1 MATSRL
7 SLDYILCIFLDKWAA
22 HDPMSLKKLV
32 LIQGYC
38 HESFFRYKV
47 CRDMVIS
54 MVLRRETSL
63 WPATIWIPC
72 RRIFRAYSI
81 SRWRR
86 VSRVARRLLRLMR
99 LPSSPRSSESPCSQV
114 IDKLEIVC
122 TFAKICDVYL
132 VTGNRHFSPK
142 LKCLFCCSRKMSVP
156 SCSICKLELTQVPA
170 P

>member
-1 MATSRL
+1 MEWRTGVAVLAALCQHLQGKLLHIRDLATSRL

-32 LIQGYC
+32 LIQGYG

-72 RRIFRAYSI
+72 RRIFSAYSI

-99 LPSSPRSSESPCSQV
+99 LPSSPRSSESPCSLV

-122 TFAKICDVYL
+122 TFAPTL
-132 VTGNRHFSPK
+132 VIIF
-142 LKCLFCCSRKMSVP
+142 
-156 SCSICKLELTQVPA
+156 
-170 P
+170 